1 MSDFLLLSLFWQLTF
16 LFYPLSHLSAYNPVN
31 SPHLTPAEELD
42 GALLDLS
49 SRLEELGLP
58 SDPKNS
64 SDISAIME
72 GVKTSVFS
80 TLKLWQYYVLDTASH
95 KEEFAKASSVGSSK
109 KQINSV
115 GEDDLRNATLEQAP
129 ALLEKYAL
137 RNRMTLADRYT
148 THLDIALSL
157 SICQTLGEGK
167 SKEEIQ
173 QAFEKALDVIN
184 APLYQL
190 YDEDSK
196 AALENLSG
204 RMTYMR
210 IEEGGPKMGKISKR

>member
-1 MSDFLLLSLFWQLTF
+1 M
-16 LFYPLSHLSAYNPVN
+16 N

-42 GALLDLS
+42 AALVAFS

-58 SDPKNS
+58 VDPKTP

-72 GVKTSVFS
+72 GVKSNVLTS
-80 TLKLWQYYVLDTASH
+80 LKLWQYYVLDVAAH
-95 KEEFAKASSVGSSK
+95 KEEFVKAYSSESGK

-115 GEDDLRNATLEQAP
+115 GEDDLSNATLEQAP

-137 RNRMTLADRYT
+137 RNKMTLADRYT
-148 THLDIALSL
+148 THLDIPLSL
-157 SICQTLGEGK
+157 SICQTLGKGK

-184 APLYQL
+184 APLYQT
-190 YDEDSK
+190 YDDDVK
-196 AALENLSG
+196 AALENLGG
-204 RMTYMR
+204 RLKYMR
-210 IEEGGPKMGKISKR
+210 IEEGGPKMGKITKR